1 MRPTDLLQALT
12 VILIWGLNFVVIK
25 TAVSEIPPLLLTTL
39 RFTLVALLVAPLF
52 RPRRDEIRGIL
63 WLSLVM
69 GVGHFGLL
77 FIGLQGADAATSA
90 LMIQLGIP
98 FSVILST
105 LLFSDTLGPLR
116 LAGML
121 MAFAG
126 AALLAGEPGGGTP
139 LALGALLVSAFCW
152 AWSNILIKR
161 YHHIRPMAIIGWM
174 SLCATP
180 LMAIASMTLESGQ
193 LTLLQAASWK
203 AWAALGYIAI
213 GSSIIAYYLWYR
225 LIGRLSINQ
234 VVPFSLLA
242 PVIGVAAGILILD
255 EAFTLYKALGGLLTV
270 SGVALI
276 ELRQARRRRS
286 STTPN
291 DRPL

>member
-1 MRPTDLLQALT
+1 MRPADLIQALT

-25 TAVSEIPPLLLTTL
+25 TAVVEIPPMILTAL
-39 RFTLVALLVAPLF
+39 RFTLVALLVAPFF
-52 RPRRDEIRGIL
+52 RPRREELGGIL

-69 GVGHFGLL
+69 GFGHFGML
-77 FIGLQGADAATSA
+77 FIGLRGADAATSA

-105 LLFSDTLGPLR
+105 LLFADRLGPVR
-116 LAGML
+116 LFGMG

-126 AALLAGEPGGGTP
+126 AALLVGEPEGGTP

-152 AWSNILIKR
+152 AWANVLIKH
-161 YHHIRPMAIIGWM
+161 YQHIRPMVIIGWM
-174 SLCATP
+174 SLFSIP
-180 LMAIASMTLESGQ
+180 LMLSASLGFENGQWAAIE
-193 LTLLQAASWK
+193 AASWK

-225 LIGRLSINQ
+225 LIGRLNINQ

-242 PVIGVAAGILILD
+242 PVIGVAAGVLILG
-255 EAFTLYKALGGLLTV
+255 EAFTLYKAIGGTLTLA
-270 SGVALI
+270 GVALI
-276 ELRQARRRRS
+276 ELRQARLRKLKELS
-286 STTPN
+286 P
-291 DRPL
+291 DL

>member
-25 TAVSEIPPLLLTTL
+25 TAVNEIPPMLLTTL
-39 RFTLVALLVAPLF
+39 RFALVALLVAPF
-52 RPRRDEIRGIL
+52 FHPRRDEIRGVL

-105 LLFSDTLGPLR
+105 LLFSDRLGPVR
-116 LAGML
+116 LFGMG

-126 AALLAGEPGGGTP
+126 AALLAGEPEGGTA
-139 LALGALLVSAFCW
+139 LALGALLISAFCW
-152 AWSNILIKR
+152 AWSNVLIKHYR
-161 YHHIRPMAIIGWM
+161 HIRPMVIIGWM
-174 SLCATP
+174 SLFSTP
-180 LMAIASMTLESGQ
+180 LVALASLSLESGH
-193 LTLLQAASWK
+193 LTLLAAASWK

-242 PVIGVAAGILILD
+242 PVIGVAAGVLLLN
-255 EAFTLYKALGGLLTV
+255 EAFTLYKALGGLLTLG
-270 SGVALI
+270 GVAVI
-276 ELRQARRRRS
+276 EWRQAVIRRRTTSTDRS
-286 STTPN
+286 
-291 DRPL
+291 R